1 METIKD
7 TVKIVMHTL
16 KAGKGA
22 CARLKIEDALKKT
35 LTKKEIGHIKFN
47 YFKRGILNITVD
59 SSSWLY
65 QLSLSKDDLL
75 ARLRKKLKDIK
86 DIRLRLG
93 RKQDEKEG
101 IPKKTINAR

>member
-1 METIKD
+1 METIRD
-7 TVKIVMHTL
+7 TLKVVMHGL
-16 KAGKGA
+16 KTNKAAGS
-22 CARLKIEDALKKT
+22 RIKIENALKKT
-35 LTKKEIGHIKFN
+35 LTKREIGHIKFN

-75 ARLRKKLKDIK
+75 SKLRKNLKDIK

-93 RKQDEKEG
+93 EAG
-101 IPKKTINAR
+101 

>member
-1 METIKD
+1 
-7 TVKIVMHTL
+7 MHTL

-22 CARLKIEDALKKT
+22 SARLKIEDLLKKT
-35 LTKKEIGHIKFN
+35 LTEKELGHIKFN

-75 ARLRKKLKDIK
+75 ARLRKKLKEIK

-93 RKQDEKEG
+93 ETG
-101 IPKKTINAR
+101 